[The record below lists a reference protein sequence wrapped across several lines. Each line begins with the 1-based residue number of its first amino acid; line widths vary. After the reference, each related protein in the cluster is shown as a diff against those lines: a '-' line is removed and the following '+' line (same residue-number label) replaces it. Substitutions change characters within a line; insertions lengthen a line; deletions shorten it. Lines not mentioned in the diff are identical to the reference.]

1 MGAIPRSRLAPQGQH
16 IMQRKSSKARAKAKP
31 RKAKAIVYT
40 PIPLPPRT
48 WAKSSPVSATAL
60 QGHIEHTAAWQ
71 GALSWPAAQEL
82 VHNANADWWHAAMA
96 KADQGRM
103 AILQSAIHANNSDV
117 AALASGL
124 DLGVRRIEGIVLQY
138 DAVAMSKRIAAAG
151 AHHKNRPAK
160 ARGSDKAN
168 RHLKYSCPVC
178 GKAARSASHDRI
190 LLCGGYHSL
199 PHKAELMIF
208 DPGSQPDYRKADSAA
223 LYAQEQ
229 GEDCAPFVGQTKAGQ
244 SQSLL
249 QQAAHKTKARTDGPL
264 ETALAMPLDL
274 QGNPVVIPF

>member
-1 MGAIPRSRLAPQGQH
+1 MTRKPRSPIGQG
-16 IMQRKSSKARAKAKP
+16 
-31 RKAKAIVYT
+31 RKAKRVQIVHT
-40 PIPLPPRT
+40 PIPLPART

-71 GALSWPAAQEL
+71 GSLSWPAAQEL
-82 VHNANADWWHAAMA
+82 GHNANADWWHSAMA
-96 KADQGRM
+96 KADQGR
-103 AILQSAIHANNSDV
+103 ISTLQSAIAANNGDV

-124 DLGVRRIEGIVLQY
+124 SLGVKRVAGLVLQY
-138 DAVAMSKRIAAAG
+138 DAVDMARRIAAAG
-151 AHHKNRPAK
+151 AKHRNKPK

-168 RHLKYSCPVC
+168 RHLKYLCPQC

-190 LLCGGYHSL
+190 LLCGGYHSN
-199 PHKAELMIF
+199 PHKAELMVF

-249 QQAAHKTKARTDGPL
+249 QQATSKAKPASIPM
-264 ETALAMPLDL
+264 ETALGLD
-274 QGNPVVIPF
+274 GNPVVIPF